1 MPVMAEGLVF
11 ALYLALLMS
20 MVVAFF
26 WMAFN
31 IAAIRRMLENAG
43 LFSDT
48 GCPHC
53 RFPVPK
59 GAEICGHCGR
69 ELTRADA
76 P

>member
-1 MPVMAEGLVF
+1 MAEGILLALYF
-11 ALYLALLMS
+11 ALLGSLA
-20 MVVAFF
+20 VALF

-43 LFSDT
+43 LSSDT
-48 GCPHC
+48 GCPHR

-59 GAEICGHCGR
+59 GAGICGHCGR
-69 ELTRADA
+69 ELTLADA

>member
-1 MPVMAEGLVF
+1 
-11 ALYLALLMS
+11 
-20 MVVAFF
+20 
-26 WMAFN
+26 MAFN

-43 LFSDT
+43 LFSGS

-53 RFPVPK
+53 RFPVPP

>member
-1 MPVMAEGLVF
+1 MAEGLLL
-11 ALYLALLMS
+11 ALYLALLGS
-20 MVVAFF
+20 LVIAFF

-43 LFSDT
+43 LFSGT

-53 RFPVPK
+53 RLPVPK
-59 GAEICGHCGR
+59 GAEVCGHCGR

>member
-1 MPVMAEGLVF
+1 MAEGLLL
-11 ALYLALLMS
+11 ALYLALLGS
-20 MVVAFF
+20 LVVAFF

-43 LFSDT
+43 LFSGN
-48 GCPHC
+48 GCTHC

-59 GAEICGHCGR
+59 GAEVCGHCGR
-69 ELTRADA
+69 ELTRAHA